1 MRIIRYQKIEPATSK
16 TWFARLTA
24 EDRSWLQAEI
34 VNFLVAV
41 AETSSQTTKDPW
53 FTVASP
59 CKELWGRSQ
68 QYPGAN
74 TMLSV
79 LSGVYRKL
87 ERSTDISARQVE
99 FVNRIGS
106 IIDQLHTDT
115 EQFTPF
121 RLDQCSAV

>member
-1 MRIIRYQKIEPATSK
+1 VRIIQYQKIEPATSR
-16 TWFARLTA
+16 TWFARLKP

-34 VNFLVAV
+34 VSFLVAV
-41 AETSSQTTKDPW
+41 TETSSQTTRDPW
-53 FTVASP
+53 FTVSSP
-59 CKELWGRSQ
+59 CRELWGRSQ

-87 ERSTDISARQVE
+87 ERSSDISARQVE

-106 IIDQLHTDT
+106 IIDQLGTDT
-115 EQFTPF
+115 EQFKPF
-121 RLDQCSAV
+121 RLEQCLTV

>member
-1 MRIIRYQKIEPATSK
+1 MRIIQYQKIEPATSR
-16 TWFARLTA
+16 TWFARLKP
-24 EDRSWLQAEI
+24 EDRSWLTEQI
-34 VNFLVAV
+34 VRFLVAV
-41 AETSSQTTKDPW
+41 TETSSQTTRDPW
-53 FTVASP
+53 FTVSSP
-59 CKELWGRSQ
+59 CRELWGRSQ

-87 ERSTDISARQVE
+87 ERSSDISARQVE

-115 EQFTPF
+115 EQFEPF
-121 RLDQCSAV
+121 RLEQCLTV

>member
-1 MRIIRYQKIEPATSK
+1 MKIIRYQKIEPATSR
-16 TWFARLTA
+16 TWFARLKP

-34 VNFLVAV
+34 VSFLVAIS
-41 AETSSQTTKDPW
+41 ETSSQSTKDPW
-53 FTVASP
+53 FTVSSP
-59 CKELWGRSQ
+59 CRELWGRSQ

-87 ERSTDISARQVE
+87 ERSSDISARQVE

-106 IIDQLHTDT
+106 IIDQLHTETD
-115 EQFTPF
+115 QFEPF
-121 RLDQCSAV
+121 RLDSV